1 MMRKISI
8 LASLLLTIL
17 SYGCHPETTE
27 RNFSRIV
34 SLGPYI
40 TENLL
45 LLGIKDEII
54 GVTIHEKTEIK
65 KGKEIIGT
73 LLDPN
78 LETIIKLQ
86 PDIVIASK
94 EGNRRQT
101 VEKLLGLG
109 IKVKVLDEVANYENL
124 KNNFLTLAEIFG
136 KQDVAKKIID
146 DVDSELAKYRQ
157 KRFVRKKKIFWQI
170 GTRPLFT
177 AGSNTYFNEI
187 SFYAGGANIFDNI
200 KTKYITVSTEEVIKR
215 NPDVII
221 VIGMGEDQYAMKFW
235 NSFQNV
241 KAVKKNQI
249 FRVDDYDFCSPTP
262 LSFLRSIKT
271 ISEFLKN

>member
-1 MMRKISI
+1 MMRKILVMFFFI
-8 LASLLLTIL
+8 LTIL
-17 SYGCHPETTE
+17 TCNCHSETTS
-27 RNFSRIV
+27 RQFSRVV

-45 LLGIKDEII
+45 LLGIEKEII
-54 GVTIHEKTEIK
+54 GVTIHEKPEVK
-65 KGKEIIGT
+65 KGREIIGT

-78 LETIIKLQ
+78 IEAIIKIK

-94 EGNRRQT
+94 EGNRKQT
-101 VEKLLGLG
+101 VENLINLG
-109 IKVKVLDEVANYENL
+109 IKVKVLDEVVNYENL

-136 KQDVAKKIID
+136 KKDIAKKIID
-146 DVDSELAKYRQ
+146 DVDFELIKYRQ
-157 KRFVRKKKIFWQI
+157 KRFARKKTIFWQI

-187 SFYAGGANIFDNI
+187 SLYAGGTNIFNNI
-200 KTKYITVSTEEVIKR
+200 KTKYITVNVEEVIKR

-221 VIGMGEDQYAMKFW
+221 VMGMGEDEYAMNFW
-235 NSFQNV
+235 NSFKNV